1 MDALKKEIKE
11 LSKEVL
17 EIQNTRKEDN
27 INIRV
32 LESEINHLD
41 DKIEQLQKEKEN
53 VPNLVKHFRHFSR
66 VLEKAK
72 KRKKIEAIIGGVG
85 LIATVILFN
94 FNLPVVVGITGILTI
109 MDLASLGYEAYNI
122 NNIKVL
128 IKTSVMKLGS
138 LDEQYMDEGHI
149 TVLAHQRDICLN
161 LEIKDKKQE
170 CNEKQQRLN
179 QLKEERTIKENTY
192 HKLKDRIKELTAE
205 RRNLTDTLLEEY
217 ESPVIDL
224 KKPLYKGK
232 RFK

>member
-1 MDALKKEIKE
+1 MDTLKKEILE

-17 EIQNTRKEDN
+17 KIQSTRKEDN

-32 LESEINHLD
+32 LESEINQAE
-41 DKIEQLQKEKEN
+41 DKIKDLQHEKKK
-53 VPNLVKHFRHFSR
+53 VPSLVKQFKYWSK

-72 KRKKIEAIIGGVG
+72 KRKKIKAIIGGLG

-94 FNLPVVVGITGILTI
+94 FNLPVVVGISGILTI
-109 MDLASLGYEAYNI
+109 MDFASLGYEVYNI

-128 IKTSVMKLGS
+128 RKKSVMKLGS
-138 LDEQYMDEGHI
+138 LDEQYMDEEHI
-149 TVLAHQRDICLN
+149 AVLANQRDICLN
-161 LEIKDKKQE
+161 LEIKNKKQE
-170 CNEKQQRLN
+170 RNEKQQRVN
-179 QLKEERTIKENTY
+179 QLKEERTTKENTY
-192 HKLKDRIKELTAE
+192 LDLKDRIKELTTE

>member
-1 MDALKKEIKE
+1 MDTLKKEILE

-17 EIQNTRKEDN
+17 KIQSTRKEDN

-32 LESEINHLD
+32 LESEINQAE
-41 DKIEQLQKEKEN
+41 DKIKDLQHEKKK
-53 VPNLVKHFRHFSR
+53 VPNLVKQFKYWSK

-72 KRKKIEAIIGGVG
+72 KRKKIKAIIGGLG

-94 FNLPVVVGITGILTI
+94 FNLPVVVGISGILTI
-109 MDLASLGYEAYNI
+109 MDFVSLGYEAYNI
-122 NNIKVL
+122 NNIRVL
-128 IKTSVMKLGS
+128 RKKCVMKLGA
-138 LDEQYMDEGHI
+138 LDEQYMDEEHI
-149 TVLAHQRDICLN
+149 TVLANQRDICLN
-161 LEIKDKKQE
+161 LEIKNKKQE
-170 CNEKQQRLN
+170 RNEKQQRVN
-179 QLKEERTIKENTY
+179 QLKEERTTKENTY
-192 HKLKDRIKELTAE
+192 LDLKDRIKELTIE